1 MRVFSKQQFIK
12 AEGQEIYEKCKSWVD
27 EIDGKIVVGG
37 EVDGYASD
45 KTWEVETSSELVMEY
60 DFRN

>member
-12 AEGQEIYEKCKSWVD
+12 AEGQEIYEKCKGWVD
-27 EIDGKIVVGG
+27 ELDGKLVVGG
-37 EVDGYASD
+37 EVDGYVSD
-45 KTWEVETSSELVMEY
+45 KTWEVEKDIKLELEF

>member
-12 AEGQEIYEKCKSWVD
+12 AEGQEIYEKCKGWVD
-27 EIDGKIVVGG
+27 MLDGRIVVGK
-37 EVDGYASD
+37 EVDGYLSD
-45 KTWEVETSSELVMEY
+45 SSWEVEVNSGLEMEY